1 MLSDEDDVEEDGG
14 VASNH
19 GAEGV
24 DDEDADGMDDDGG
37 DDAGM
42 PSKRGGEGAGVV
54 SELGAV
60 EGVSRCRTGCA
71 MLWPSRG
78 NGAMIGST
86 SRMTL

>member
-1 MLSDEDDVEEDGG
+1 MLYNEDDIEEDGG

-24 DDEDADGMDDDGG
+24 DDEDADGMDDNGG
-37 DDAGM
+37 DDAGV
-42 PSKRGGEGAGVV
+42 PSKCGGEGAGVV

>member
-24 DDEDADGMDDDGG
+24 DDEDADGMDDNGG

-60 EGVSRCRTGCA
+60 EGASRC
-71 MLWPSRG
+71 
-78 NGAMIGST
+78 
-86 SRMTL
+86 